1 MGNQEQKDPWLK
13 NFFQFGEVFKYFFR
27 NKEPDK
33 KPDVNLQLMHV
44 INKLSIIIFIIAIL
58 ILIGRQLFR

>member
-1 MGNQEQKDPWLK
+1 MENQEQKNTGIK
-13 NFFQFGEVFKYFFR
+13 SFFQFGEVFKYFFR
-27 NKEPDK
+27 RKESNTRPDI
-33 KPDVNLQLMHV
+33 NLRIMHG